1 MPMVFLATLAIE
13 LAKCQH
19 DKAGRLSE
27 GTIPKIL
34 QQDVQAP
41 AVQHESASSELSVI
55 DVV

>member
-1 MPMVFLATLAIE
+1 MVFLATLAIE